1 MFYALVLWERSDISI
16 SIRISKP
23 GVLLVIVAYVYAFV
37 ALMSS
42 GDMVCISIK
51 RKTFNQP

>member
-37 ALMSS
+37 ALMSN